1 MMTSPQEKR
10 ILLFGGTFDPVH
22 WGHLRIG
29 QFIAEARDFNRVLL
43 LPSASPPHK
52 PTAVASGRDRLN
64 MLKAAVAD
72 DPLFD
77 VDPIELHREGVSYTI
92 DTVADL
98 RTRFGAETELFWII
112 GADMLAYLPQWYRA
126 KELVTQVRFIT
137 ALRRPWHDRI
147 EAIFSDLVNYFDAA
161 TVARLRSDMIETPL
175 IDISSTNIRQAL
187 QAGEDISAWV
197 PPVVLKYIQ
206 DRGLYR

>member
-29 QFIAEARDFNRVLL
+29 QFIAEALDFNRVLL

-197 PPVVLKYIQ
+197 PTAVLEYIQ

>member
-1 MMTSPQEKR
+1 MTSPQEKR

>member
-22 WGHLRIG
+22 WGHLCIG

-52 PTAVASGRDRLN
+52 PTAVASGSDRLN

-147 EAIFSDLVNYFDAA
+147 EGIFNDLVNYFDAA

-197 PPVVLKYIQ
+197 PTAVLEYIQ